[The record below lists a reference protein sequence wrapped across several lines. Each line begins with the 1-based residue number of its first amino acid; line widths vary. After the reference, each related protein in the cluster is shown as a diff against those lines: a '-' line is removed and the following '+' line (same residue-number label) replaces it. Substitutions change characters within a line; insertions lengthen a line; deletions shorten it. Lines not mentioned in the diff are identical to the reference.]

1 MPVTLGAGTASA
13 TPAKSRQAAAKANEA
28 RRMTKAP
35 LQCKRTN
42 ETQSNGPVATGQT
55 PGGNM
60 TRIVIGLLAAIAL
73 LFVIVLART
82 EMTAAPP
89 AQTSTSPLS
98 FNIDPRGIAAHLAQ
112 AVRFQTVSY
121 SAGVSEDEKIQALDA
136 MRAWME
142 KTDP

>member
-1 MPVTLGAGTASA
+1 
-13 TPAKSRQAAAKANEA
+13 
-28 RRMTKAP
+28 
-35 LQCKRTN
+35 
-42 ETQSNGPVATGQT
+42 
-55 PGGNM
+55 M

-142 KTDP
+142 KTSPNFHKVAARETFDHSLLFTWKGKNPNLAPLLLQTLRHLSVSPDT